1 MGAVLTKILRQY
13 DLKLL
18 AASSAA
24 IVIVGS
30 QQHRLLATAR
40 LFQQFL
46 ERFPVYARLKSVLAR
61 LPPTPAEVAKWDIAV
76 LSALAV
82 PVACS
87 ILYSAMPEKLDDN
100 SLKAQASETA
110 KRFKELQEILQFSFV
125 ENGTLLTGLLEFQPD
140 EQTFLVPSEP
150 RKSGFKMPADKPLE
164 DRLACSRIISQVHQ
178 ADECRASDPLVSHGL
193 IVAAAA
199 LVYELEYVRRETL
212 RWHAEFG
219 ALPDQDENNAPKR
232 APKMEKYRSG
242 QELQTL
248 VEGTAEQVSCM
259 ILLID
264 CTINR
269 LCCAGVRHDPR
280 PQTFRPCREACPHT
294 CCGDGG
300 TVREHGLRTA
310 PAAAAAE
317 AVEEYEGAEL
327 LYPLRGCIHHRRL
340 YC

>member
-18 AASSAA
+18 AGSSLA

-40 LFQQFL
+40 LFQLFL
-46 ERFPVYARLKSVLAR
+46 ERFPIYVRLQSVLAR
-61 LPPTPAEVAKWDIAV
+61 LPPSPVEVAKWDIAV

-87 ILYSAMPEKLDDN
+87 ILYSAMPGKLDDN
-100 SLKAQASETA
+100 LLKAQESETS

-125 ENGTLLTGLLEFQPD
+125 ENDTLLTGLLKFQP
-140 EQTFLVPSEP
+140 EQRTFGIPSEP
-150 RKSGFKMPADKPLE
+150 SKSGCKMPADKPLE

-178 ADECRASDPLVSHGL
+178 ADECRPSDPLVSHGL

-219 ALPDQDENNAPKR
+219 ALPVQDEKNNANDSKR

-242 QELQTL
+242 QELQEL
-248 VEGTAEQVSCM
+248 VEGTAEQVSGM
-259 ILLID
+259 IRD
-264 CTINR
+264 HR
-269 LCCAGVRHDPR
+269 PSGPR
-280 PQTFRPCREACPHT
+280 ESRA
-294 CCGDGG
+294 
-300 TVREHGLRTA
+300 LA
-310 PAAAAAE
+310 LAAE
-317 AVEEYEGAEL
+317 MVTQYESKAYALHRQLQRQKLWKSMKVRKVEEYA
-327 LYPLRGCIHHRRL
+327 C
-340 YC
+340 